1 MLQVSSTMHELQV
14 TPLLTSK
21 TSRHKRQKLQRM
33 SQSFD
38 DYMES
43 ERHQRLENITP
54 RSSYRRRS
62 NPNILDIIPP
72 PPPLYA
78 PPSLPSEPPPP
89 PYSRSHRTSAFN
101 RRSVSHIID
110 SDTSEY
116 FTQVNKITNI
126 QMMRISVFLPL
137 IEKCIFIYQEIRIKD
152 HLYRMVK
159 VEGCCTMARLSSL
172 GANCSLVDTKV

>member
-1 MLQVSSTMHELQV
+1 MFVRISSSVWDDWWQFLMLQVSSTMHELQV

-116 FTQVNKITNI
+116 FTQVNKITN
-126 QMMRISVFLPL
+126 
-137 IEKCIFIYQEIRIKD
+137 
-152 HLYRMVK
+152 YRWK
-159 VEGCCTMARLSSL
+159 EFQYFRLL
-172 GANCSLVDTKV
+172 QT